1 MLIKKSDQND
11 LIWSSDNVFK
21 DTLLFIGEI
30 IVIVLILKPVFIIQI
45 KQYMCTAIL
54 NKWNKIRKGL
64 KWG

>member
-54 NKWNKIRKGL
+54 NKWNKIIKMI
-64 KWG
+64 K

>member
-54 NKWNKIRKGL
+54 NKWNKTIEMIK
-64 KWG
+64 